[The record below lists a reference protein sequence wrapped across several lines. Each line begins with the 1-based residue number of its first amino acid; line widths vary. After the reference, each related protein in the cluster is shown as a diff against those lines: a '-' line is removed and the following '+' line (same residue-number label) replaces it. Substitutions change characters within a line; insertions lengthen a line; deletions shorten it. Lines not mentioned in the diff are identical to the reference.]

1 MHHSMNKKLTIGCSK
16 NELIKIR
23 QFTSD
28 ALEEKSVPDLQAHK
42 LVLAVDEVCANLI
55 IHANNCDPGNQ
66 IEFKIQFK
74 PRQII
79 FTFKDKGIGFDI
91 NKYQAPSMDEI
102 VSTRRQGGLGL
113 MLVKR
118 IMDKIEFSTEK
129 NHNICR
135 LIKTYP

>member
-1 MHHSMNKKLTIGCSK
+1 MGKKLTIGCK
-16 NELIKIR
+16 KDELVRIR

-28 ALEEKSVPDLQAHK
+28 MLEEYNVPDLQAHK

-55 IHANNCDPGNQ
+55 IHANNCNPQ
-66 IEFKIQFK
+66 SHIEFNIDFK
-74 PRQII
+74 PKQII
-79 FTFKDKGIGFDI
+79 FTFRDKGAGFDI
-91 NKYQAPSMDEI
+91 NEYESPSMDEL

-135 LIKTYP
+135 LIKSYP

>member
-1 MHHSMNKKLTIGCSK
+1 MNKKLTIGCNK
-16 NELIKIR
+16 EELIKIR

-28 ALEEKSVPDLQAHK
+28 ALEEQNVPDLQAHK

-55 IHANNCDPGNQ
+55 IHANNCDPVNH
-66 IEFKIQFK
+66 IEFDISFK
-74 PRQII
+74 PKKIV
-79 FTFKDKGIGFDI
+79 FTFKDKGVGFDI
-91 NKYQAPSMDEI
+91 NEYKSPSMDEL

-113 MLVKR
+113 ILVKR

-135 LIKTYP
+135 LIKTYPL

>member
-1 MHHSMNKKLTIGCSK
+1 MINKLTIGCSK
-16 NELIKIR
+16 EELVKIR

-28 ALEEKSVPDLQAHK
+28 MLEEQKVPDLQAHK

-55 IHANNCDPGNQ
+55 IHANNCNPENQ
-66 IEFKIQFK
+66 IEFNIDFRPK
-74 PRQII
+74 QIV
-79 FTFKDKGIGFDI
+79 FTFKDKGVGFDI
-91 NKYQAPSMDEI
+91 NEYQSPSMEEI
-102 VSTRRQGGLGL
+102 VSSRRQGGLGL

-135 LIKTYP
+135 LIKMYP

>member
-1 MHHSMNKKLTIGCSK
+1 MSSKLTIGCNK
-16 NELIKIR
+16 EELVRIR

-28 ALEEKSVPDLQAHK
+28 MLDEHNVPDLQAHK

-55 IHANNCDPGNQ
+55 IHANDCNPDSR
-66 IEFKIQFK
+66 IEFNIDFRPK
-74 PRQII
+74 QIV
-79 FTFKDKGIGFDI
+79 FTFKDRGTGFDI
-91 NKYQAPSMDEI
+91 NEYESPSMEELI
-102 VSTRRQGGLGL
+102 STRRQGGLGL

-135 LIKTYP
+135 LIKMYP

>member
-1 MHHSMNKKLTIGCSK
+1 MNKRITIGCSK
-16 NELIKIR
+16 SELIRIR

-28 ALEEKSVPDLQAHK
+28 TLEEQHVPDLQAHK

-55 IHANNCDPGNQ
+55 IHANNCDPVNHIELA
-66 IEFKIQFK
+66 IEFRPK
-74 PRQII
+74 QIV
-79 FTFKDKGIGFDI
+79 FTFKDQGVGFDI
-91 NKYQAPSMDEI
+91 NKYESPSMDEL

-113 MLVKR
+113 ILVKR

-135 LIKTYP
+135 LIKSYPL

>member
-1 MHHSMNKKLTIGCSK
+1 MSKNLTIGCSK
-16 NELIKIR
+16 AELVKVR

-28 ALEEKSVPDLQAHK
+28 ALEDQNVPDLQAHK

-55 IHANNCDPGNQ
+55 IHANNCDPKNQ
-66 IEFKIQFK
+66 IEFDIQFK
-74 PRQII
+74 TKQII
-79 FTFKDKGIGFDI
+79 FTFKDKGAGFDI
-91 NKYQAPSMDEI
+91 NQYEAPSMDEI

>member
-1 MHHSMNKKLTIGCSK
+1 MSKKITIGCSK
-16 NELIKIR
+16 DELVKIR

-28 ALEEKSVPDLQAHK
+28 MLEVHNVPDLQAHK

-55 IHANNCDPGNQ
+55 IHANDCDPNNH
-66 IEFKIQFK
+66 IEFSVDFK
-74 PRQII
+74 PKQII
-79 FTFKDKGIGFDI
+79 FTFKDRGVGFDI
-91 NKYQAPSMDEI
+91 NEYESPTMEELVTS
-102 VSTRRQGGLGL
+102 RRQGGLGL

-135 LIKTYP
+135 LIKMYP

>member
-1 MHHSMNKKLTIGCSK
+1 MNELLTIGCSK
-16 NELIKIR
+16 EELVKIR

-28 ALEEKSVPDLQAHK
+28 KLELNKVPDLQAHK

-55 IHANNCDPGNQ
+55 IHANDCNPNNQ
-66 IEFKIQFK
+66 IEFMIEFRPK
-74 PRQII
+74 QIV
-79 FTFKDKGIGFDI
+79 FTFKDKGVGFDI
-91 NKYQAPSMDEI
+91 NKYESPSMEEI

>member
-1 MHHSMNKKLTIGCSK
+1 MSRRLIIGCNK
-16 NELIKIR
+16 EELIKIR

-28 ALEEKSVPDLQAHK
+28 FLEGHNVPDLQAHK

-55 IHANNCDPGNQ
+55 IHANDCNPSSQ
-66 IEFKIQFK
+66 IEFDIDFK
-74 PRQII
+74 PKQIV
-79 FTFKDKGIGFDI
+79 FTFRDKGIGFDI
-91 NKYQAPSMDEI
+91 NEYQSPGMEEL
-102 VSTRRQGGLGL
+102 VSSRRQGGLGL

-135 LIKTYP
+135 LIKMYP

>member
-1 MHHSMNKKLTIGCSK
+1 MTKRLTIGCSK
-16 NELIKIR
+16 DELVRIR

-28 ALEEKSVPDLQAHK
+28 MLEEHSVPDLQAHK

-55 IHANNCDPGNQ
+55 IHANDCNPNSHIDFD
-66 IEFKIQFK
+66 IEFR

-79 FTFKDKGIGFDI
+79 FTFRDKGEGFDI
-91 NKYQAPSMDEI
+91 NEYESPSMEELI
-102 VSTRRQGGLGL
+102 STRRQGGLGL

-135 LIKTYP
+135 LIKMYP

>member
-1 MHHSMNKKLTIGCSK
+1 MSKKLTIVCSK
-16 NELIKIR
+16 DELIKVR

-28 ALEEKSVPDLQAHK
+28 ALDEESVPDLQAHK

-55 IHANNCDPGNQ
+55 IHANNCDPINK
-66 IEFKIQFK
+66 IEFNIEFR
-74 PRQII
+74 PTQIM
-79 FTFKDKGIGFDI
+79 FTFKDKGVGFDI
-91 NKYQAPSMDEI
+91 NEYECPSMDKL

-135 LIKTYP
+135 LIKTYPL

>member
-1 MHHSMNKKLTIGCSK
+1 MSDTITIGCNK
-16 NELIKIR
+16 NELVKIR

-28 ALEEKSVPDLQAHK
+28 ALEIQNVPDLQAHK

-55 IHANNCDPGNQ
+55 IHANDCNPNSQ
-66 IEFKIQFK
+66 IEFDIDFRPK
-74 PRQII
+74 QIV
-79 FTFKDKGIGFDI
+79 FTFKDKGVGFDI
-91 NKYQAPSMDEI
+91 NKYESPSLEEI

-129 NHNICR
+129 NYNICR
-135 LIKTYP
+135 LIKIIP

>member
-1 MHHSMNKKLTIGCSK
+1 MSSNLIIGCSK
-16 NELIKIR
+16 DELVKIR

-28 ALEEKSVPDLQAHK
+28 ALEDQKVPDLQAHK

-55 IHANNCDPGNQ
+55 IHANNCNPENQ
-66 IEFKIQFK
+66 IEFDIQFNPK
-74 PRQII
+74 QIV
-79 FTFKDKGIGFDI
+79 FTFKDKGVGFDI
-91 NKYQAPSMDEI
+91 NQYESPSMEEI